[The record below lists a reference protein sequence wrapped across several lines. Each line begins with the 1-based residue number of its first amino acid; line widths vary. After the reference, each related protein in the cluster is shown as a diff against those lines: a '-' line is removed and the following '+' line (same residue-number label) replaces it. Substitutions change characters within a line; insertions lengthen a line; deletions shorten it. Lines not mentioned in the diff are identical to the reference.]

1 MFINRGGDIIAG
13 DGTVMGRGEGVY
25 SHKTGEQGLEVFVA
39 GNTKG
44 SL

>member
-1 MFINRGGDIIAG
+1 MGG
-13 DGTVMGRGEGVY
+13 GEGVWG
-25 SHKTGEQGLEVFVA
+25 HKTGEQSSEVFVA